1 MGSGVKVELG
11 GLAAPRL
18 INDANGAPRQS
29 PAEDLVSETEK
40 HRGEVVQVPNR
51 PKREGVWRQVRR

>member
-11 GLAAPRL
+11 GLAAPWL
-18 INDANGAPRQS
+18 INDANDAPRQS
-29 PAEDLVSETEK
+29 AAEELVSESDE

-51 PKREGVWRQVRR
+51 PKKRGPGAR